1 MSEANSD
8 VENEENDSETKL
20 KSNFKGGAIAVVCR
34 KNADSECTIAADGG

>member
-20 KSNFKGGAIAVVCR
+20 KSNFKGAVVCR
-34 KNADSECTIAADGG
+34 KNADSECTIAAGGG